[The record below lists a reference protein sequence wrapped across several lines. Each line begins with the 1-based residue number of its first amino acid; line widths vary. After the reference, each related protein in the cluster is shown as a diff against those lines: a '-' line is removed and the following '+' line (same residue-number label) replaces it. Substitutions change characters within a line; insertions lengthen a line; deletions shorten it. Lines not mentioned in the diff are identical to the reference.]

1 MERLHAFHAS
11 NEWNH
16 SRDDRPHTPWWWT
29 NVWLVAV
36 RFLVSFFKVCF
47 VLALQTLCH
56 ELGGILPTVS
66 DRNAQLSRW
75 MQSIQEAWLKLD
87 HIERTSD
94 NRSPHFQSQDFLRQ
108 HQLLALNTYLGKSRA
123 NCLPSEKA
131 VVIQQY
137 LEEVRV
143 HESGAS
149 PTTQSEST
157 HSPKPLR
164 SSFPSDSD
172 RIAVS
177 NHDHEQH
184 AGTIH
189 VQQAIAQNEVAEGS
203 RTQTELHPVSSTCGS
218 GPRQP
223 RGSFLFVRRNWSY
236 VLIGH
241 FSTTPRVQWLVA
253 VTNAGFFFRF
263 YQGTYWI
270 QFAFQKIYQMNE

>member
-1 MERLHAFHAS
+1 MLVNDGAAWNVCMHFMRQM
-11 NEWNH
+11 NEIIQEMTA
-16 SRDDRPHTPWWWT
+16 HTPHGGGLT
-29 NVWLVAV
+29 
-36 RFLVSFFKVCF
+36 F
-47 VLALQTLCH
+47 ALQTLCH

-223 RGSFLFVRRNWSY
+223 RGSFLFVRRN
-236 VLIGH
+236 
-241 FSTTPRVQWLVA
+241 
-253 VTNAGFFFRF
+253 
-263 YQGTYWI
+263 
-270 QFAFQKIYQMNE
+270 